1 MLLVPRRVIK
11 VHSDDQANAQKEEPV
26 YLEELRE
33 QAAWVLLGEPGAG
46 KSKAFEMEAQETKG
60 VFISIAEFVANDD
73 PDPAWRGKTLY
84 LDGLDETRASGGDS
98 PVLYKIKVCL
108 RKLGRPRF
116 RIACR
121 AADWFGSTDSQKIA
135 GISQNNQLG
144 VYDLI
149 PLNDGEIQEI
159 LRQNHG
165 IPNPEEFVEEAHE
178 RGIKGLLDN
187 PQTLGLL
194 AEAIRDGQWPETR
207 LETFEL
213 ACRKLANEDNEE
225 HRCLASAK
233 GNPVQVEKI
242 LTAAGQLCA
251 VLLLSD
257 KLGIAL
263 DQKSANE
270 QFPLV
275 DDFVPDDLGT
285 ARLATRRKL
294 FRLASNAQGR
304 VVPSHRSIAEF
315 LAADWL
321 ARRINEGLPL
331 GRVLNLLLGLDDR
344 TVAGLRG
351 LYGWLA
357 LRCQSAR
364 QRLIEA
370 DPLAVVAYGDAKL
383 MSPDDKR
390 RLLDGLQR
398 EIEAQPYYHWEI
410 PSASQFGALADKEL
424 TDDFAATLRTT
435 ERDDTSQSKVDCVLD
450 VLSEGE
456 PIPGLESE
464 IKAVILDNTR
474 WPAIRVYAL
483 KIWLKY
489 SPPASEAI
497 ALLDAFYFK
506 QENTEVND
514 ELVGRLLTVL
524 YPKEIPAEK
533 LLCYL
538 HTSKGVNAN
547 YVYYQMFWG
556 NSFLERVPESHLPI
570 LLDQLVERTDLGM
583 GSEEELSFY
592 LCRMFGA
599 LISRGLQ
606 VHGDTIN
613 DERLYAWLGIGTN
626 KYGEIRR
633 ENEHLTA
640 IANWLTA
647 RPNRYKA
654 VLALC
659 YKHCKALDIIDV
671 CLFKQ
676 KNRLHCASSPSD
688 IGLWHLEQ
696 ITHDELGKRHFYAA
710 KNILPDQQ
718 IEAWVEANP
727 KYSHWLDSARV
738 FENSLWHQGE
748 QLRQEETKRELK
760 RAEQKRDRTKK
771 IFEHLEAIRN
781 GTAWSSIMDELTG
794 VWPNKFENH
803 YDKAHEL
810 KEAAESGF
818 FLCPERDDLPGVAEI
833 INIRIEQRH
842 FFICRPCL
850 VGMELRWRQH
860 GESFV
865 DRLNE
870 KQLRCMVAFRLA
882 YGVSHEPAWFLHL
895 VQTRPTLVA
904 EVFIAYASATFKA
917 KQGDIPHF
925 LYVLVHDNAPR
936 ALADLVLIPLLTNF
950 PVRIGSTLLPYLKG
964 LLKAALR
971 YLPEQ
976 LKELVKQKLSKRI
989 DVPQMVY
996 WLTAGMLLDPEQYES
1011 VLWQYIDKKWVR
1023 ANHLRAF
1030 VSDRGIGLSD
1040 DYELSAV
1047 TLGRL
1052 IELLTPHAE
1061 LEHRTGVVIN
1071 VTEPMEIGK
1080 SVRAMITRLGAL
1092 ASPEAAEEIGRLLDN
1107 PALSKLKDALKDA
1120 RHQLR
1125 LKQRENAFC
1134 FLSLKEVADVFSNR
1148 EPVRVGDLAKLTLD
1162 FLDQINQELHDKYD
1176 GYRAFWNVEKKKPT
1190 SRRDE
1195 DLCRD
1200 ELLRLLVK
1208 RLDRFN
1214 IDCQREGY
1222 YANSNR
1228 ADLRLSY
1235 HNEFALPIEI
1245 KCDDHPE
1252 LWIALRT
1259 QLMAKYA
1266 SATEASGY
1274 GIYLVL
1280 WFGKGGLPPTRDGK
1294 KKPVSPEK
1302 LRDRLEEQL
1311 DQEERQR
1318 IFVRVLDVS
1327 WPDSK

>member
-11 VHSDDQANAQKEEPV
+11 VHSDDQAGSRKEEPV
-26 YLEELRE
+26 YLGELRE

-46 KSKAFEMEAQETKG
+46 KSTAFEIEKNATEG
-60 VFISIAEFVANDD
+60 ELISIAKFVSDD
-73 PDPAWRGKTLY
+73 PDPAWQGKTLY
-84 LDGLDETRASGGDS
+84 LDGLDETRASGSDNS
-98 PVLYKIKVCL
+98 ILLEVRARL
-108 RKLGRPRF
+108 RKLGKLRF

-121 AADWFGSTDSQKIA
+121 AADWFGSTDCQEIA
-135 GISQNNQLG
+135 DISQDGQLD
-144 VYDLI
+144 VYALV
-149 PLNDGEIQEI
+149 PLNGSEIQEI
-159 LRQNHG
+159 LRQNHEE
-165 IPNPEEFVEEAHE
+165 IPDPETFVERAHE
-178 RGIKGLLDN
+178 LGLESLLDN

-194 AEAIRDGQWPETR
+194 AEAVRGDLWPKNR
-207 LETFEL
+207 QETFEL
-213 ACRKLANEDNEE
+213 ACRKLADEDSKK
-225 HRCLASAK
+225 HRDLAREKAIS
-233 GNPVQVEKI
+233 VDKI
-242 LTAAGQLCA
+242 LMAAGQLCA

-263 DQKSANE
+263 DRESVDE
-270 QFPLV
+270 QFPLM
-275 DDFVPDDLGT
+275 DDFASDDSGI

-294 FRLASNAQGR
+294 FRPASDMQER
-304 VVPSHRSIAEF
+304 VVPVHRSVAEF
-315 LAADWL
+315 LAAKWL
-321 ARRINEGLPL
+321 AKRIDCEGLPL
-331 GRVLNLLLGLDDR
+331 GRVLNLLLGLDER

-357 LRCQSAR
+357 LLCQSAR

-370 DPLAVVAYGDAKL
+370 DPLTVIVYGDAKP

-390 RLLDGLQR
+390 QLLDGLQR
-398 EIEAQPYYHWEI
+398 ETETQPYYRWEV
-410 PSASQFGALADKEL
+410 PSVSQFGALADKKL
-424 TDDFAATLRTT
+424 ANDFAAILGKTDRN
-435 ERDDTSQSKVDCVLD
+435 DANQSEVDCVLD
-450 VLSEGE
+450 ILSEGE
-456 PIPGLESE
+456 PIPELDPM
-464 IKAVILDNTR
+464 IKAIVLDDTYLLDVR
-474 WPAIRVYAL
+474 RYAL

-497 ALLDAFYFK
+497 ALLD
-506 QENTEVND
+506 
-514 ELVGRLLTVL
+514 ELYLGQGSQVYDDLIGVLLSEL
-524 YPKEIPAEK
+524 YPKEIQAEK
-533 LLCYL
+533 LLHYL
-538 HTSKGVNAN
+538 HTPKGVNAN

-556 NSFLERVPESHLPI
+556 DSLLERVPEHHLPI

-583 GSEEELSFY
+583 GSEEELDFY
-592 LCRMFGA
+592 LRRMFGA

-606 VHGDTIN
+606 AHGDTIS
-613 DERLYAWLGIGTN
+613 DERLHAWLGIGTN

-633 ENEHLTA
+633 ENEHQTE
-640 IANWLTA
+640 IANWLAA

-659 YKHCKALDIIDV
+659 YKHCEASEHIDA
-671 CLFKQ
+671 CIFKQ
-676 KNRLHCASSPSD
+676 KNRLHGASPPSD

-718 IEAWVEANP
+718 VEAWVEANP

-748 QLRQEETKRELK
+748 QWRQEETKRELK

-781 GTAWSSIMDELTG
+781 GTARPRIMDELTG
-794 VWPNKFENH
+794 VWSNKFENH

-818 FLCPERDDLPGVAEI
+818 FLCPERDDLPGVEEI

-870 KQLRCMVAFRLA
+870 EQLRRMVAFRLA

-925 LYVLVHDNAPR
+925 LYALVHDNAPR
-936 ALADLVLIPLLTNF
+936 ALADLVLIPVLTNF
-950 PVRIGSTLLPYLKG
+950 PVRIGSTLLPCLKG

-989 DVPQMVY
+989 DVPQKVY

-1030 VSDRGIGLSD
+1030 VSNRGIGLSD

-1052 IELLTPHAE
+1052 IELLTPHVE
-1061 LEHRTGVVIN
+1061 LEHRVVIPA
-1071 VTEPMEIGK
+1071 TEPIEIGK
-1080 SVRAMITRLGAL
+1080 SVRTMITRLGAL
-1092 ASPEAAEEIGRLLDN
+1092 ASPEAAEEIDRLLDN
-1107 PALSKLKDALKDA
+1107 PALSKLKDALKNA

-1134 FLSLKEVADVFSNR
+1134 FLSLKEVADVLSNR
-1148 EPVRVGDLAKLTLD
+1148 DPVDVADLTELTLD
-1162 FLDQINQELHDKYD
+1162 FLDQIARELRDKYD

-1190 SRRDE
+1190 GRRDE

-1214 IDCQREGY
+1214 VDCQREGY
-1222 YANSNR
+1222 YANSKR
-1228 ADLRLSY
+1228 ADIRLSY

-1245 KCDDHPE
+1245 KCDDHPK
-1252 LWIALRT
+1252 LWTAMRT
-1259 QLMAKYA
+1259 QLIEQYA
-1266 SATEASGY
+1266 SAAEASGH

-1280 WFGKGGLPPTRDGK
+1280 WFGKGGLPAAIDGK
-1294 KKPVSPEK
+1294 KKPVSPEE
-1302 LRDRLEEQL
+1302 LRDRLEALL
-1311 DQEERQR
+1311 DREERQR

-1327 WPDSK
+1327 WPDSR